1 MTYIIP
7 VNPEAKAH
15 KLNNIGKPMC
25 GAKLAP
31 GSTKSDELG
40 EYKLCRNCH
49 MKEQGVG
56 FGRSP
61 VSVNAV
67 NMRA

>member
-31 GSTKSDELG
+31 GSTKSNDLG
-40 EYKLCRNCH
+40 KYKLCGRPL
-49 MKEQGVG
+49 
-56 FGRSP
+56 FGRSER
-61 VSVNAV
+61 SDNSGLLA
-67 NMRA
+67 N